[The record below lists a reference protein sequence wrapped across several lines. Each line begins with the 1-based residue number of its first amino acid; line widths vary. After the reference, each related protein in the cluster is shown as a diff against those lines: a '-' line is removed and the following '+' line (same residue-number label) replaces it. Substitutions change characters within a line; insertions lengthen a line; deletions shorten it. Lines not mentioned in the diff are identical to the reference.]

1 MNALHPR
8 LITLP
13 RALARAL
20 PLALTLALTLA
31 LPLALSA
38 AGCADTP
45 AEEEG
50 AAGAAGATPASG
62 APRFCL
68 NQPSSSVFACAY
80 ESICLESI
88 PTPPDLDARRA
99 ECVDDGGR
107 VLQRCSETGARILG
121 ACNEGE
127 RLRVLFE
134 GNDASQER
142 MGCEADG
149 FEWVSCP

>member
-1 MNALHPR
+1 MSALRPR
-8 LITLP
+8 LI
-13 RALARAL
+13 ALALAL
-20 PLALTLALTLA
+20 PLALT
-31 LPLALSA
+31 
-38 AGCADTP
+38 AGCADSL
-45 AEEEG
+45 AGEEG
-50 AAGAAGATPASG
+50 AAGAPPVSG

-80 ESICLESI
+80 ESICLENI
-88 PTPPDLDARRA
+88 PTPPDLDAVRA

-107 VLQRCSETGARILG
+107 ALQRCSETGARVLG

-127 RLRVLFE
+127 RLRVFFE
-134 GNDASQER
+134 GNDASRER